1 MNTIPFGAA
10 FYAKKRT
17 VLLTYQLA
25 RRVWFYQMVFPFS
38 LFGYLLE
45 PIYLFVLS
53 RKTKQVL
60 TESESTRQDLE
71 NYGFPTNRTH
81 VFRVGMR
88 LTPLKQLG
96 AKPNMNTVLFLGA
109 LRPMKR
115 TLDAVKGFEYARDTN
130 DQLQLQIAGD
140 NSSSYGRK
148 VMNYIQNSRHKN
160 AIQVLGRVTN
170 EDRLKLM
177 QAASVIVVTS
187 VKEGW
192 GLIVTEAN
200 SQGTPA
206 VAYDTD
212 GLRDSVQD
220 GKTGSLV
227 PSGNTKALGRA
238 INSILSEPTNYTRL
252 RHAAWSWS
260 KDFTFNNSYQ
270 DFLTAIKDTGQ

>member
-1 MNTIPFGAA
+1 
-10 FYAKKRT
+10 
-17 VLLTYQLA
+17 
-25 RRVWFYQMVFPFS
+25 
-38 LFGYLLE
+38 
-45 PIYLFVLS
+45 
-53 RKTKQVL
+53 
-60 TESESTRQDLE
+60 
-71 NYGFPTNRTH
+71 
-81 VFRVGMR
+81 MR

-130 DQLQLQIAGD
+130 DRLQLEIAGD

-160 AIQVLGRVTN
+160 AIQVLGRVTDEN
-170 EDRLKLM
+170 RLKLM
-177 QAASVIVVTS
+177 QEASVIVVTS

-238 INSILSEPTNYTRL
+238 INSILSEPTNYARL

-260 KDFTFNNSYQ
+260 KDFTFDNSYQ
-270 DFLTAIKDTGQ
+270 NFLLVLGD